1 MTHNLQFDTRKRPSF
16 PSADHLLAWVD
27 ALPSGPSWQC
37 TTMELP
43 GVTTAHPMR
52 LVWRDA
58 REVVEDILSNP
69 IFANHM
75 TFDPYKVF
83 RNNQR
88 EYGEFFSGERA
99 HEIQV

>member
-1 MTHNLQFDTRKRPSF
+1 MAVHNYGTPRCHYS
-16 PSADHLLAWVD
+16 
-27 ALPSGPSWQC
+27 
-37 TTMELP
+37 
-43 GVTTAHPMR
+43 
-52 LVWRDA
+52 